1 MAEGIDHA
9 VSRTAAGWMILGE
22 WRAHPARVVTA
33 ALAIAVGVALGFAV
47 HLVNASA
54 LNEFSQALRTVNGD
68 ADLQVRAAS
77 PLGFAEAAYPRV
89 ARATGVAA
97 ASPGVELSAMVGG
110 AGGVTLIGLDPLRAA
125 AVTPALLARPAGGQA
140 APGADVFD
148 PEAVR
153 LSPSALAAAGVA
165 VGDAVAITAAGRTAR
180 FKVAG
185 VLPGVPEGQKIA
197 TVDIAAAQWRFGQL
211 GRLQRIDLKLAAGAD
226 PSRVRADLA
235 KVLPAD
241 AEAAS
246 RETATRRSDSLSQ
259 AYRVNLEMLGL
270 VALLT
275 GAFLVYSAQ
284 SLSVARRRPQFALLR
299 VLGAPRRALL
309 AQVLVEGLIV
319 GAAGAGAGLALGLGL
334 AEAALRL
341 LGGDLGG
348 GYFGDR
354 RPALVFAP
362 GAAAVFLALGLAAAL
377 AGSLLPA
384 RSAARA
390 QAAVALKTAGDV
402 ADAPGSAGGW
412 WAAGLLAAGAAAAF
426 APAVGGVS
434 VFGYLSIGLMLGG
447 GVAAMP
453 WLARLLLAPAQ
464 GRALP
469 WPAAD
474 LALKRLWGAPGQ
486 GALALCGIVASTSL
500 MIAMAVMVTSFRG
513 SVEDWLDQI
522 LPADLYLRLEGG
534 GGFEPA
540 DQARLA
546 AVPGVRSIR
555 FRRTAPLSLAADQP
569 PVALIV
575 ADVDPAD
582 PGRELPLIGR
592 AQAVPPG
599 VTPVWVSE
607 PAAWVYRL
615 KPGQR
620 FRLPL
625 GPQGSTEV
633 AVAGIWRDYSRQQG
647 AIAIDAPDYLRLTG
661 DELRTEAAATLAP
674 DAAPT
679 ATAEALRAALPP
691 ALRQRATI
699 GQPREIRAVALRIF
713 DRSFAVTYL
722 LEAIAIVVGLTGVAA
737 TFAAQTLARTKEFG
751 MLRHVGVLKGQ
762 IVVMLATEG
771 AILGAVGAVAGVALG
786 FAMSQVLI
794 HVVNPQSFHWT
805 MQTRAPWG
813 LFVGVAV
820 ALVAASAGAAL
831 AAGRRALSADAV
843 RAVREDW

>member
-1 MAEGIDHA
+1 MRPEK
-9 VSRTAAGWMILGE
+9 VSRAAAGWMVAGE
-22 WRAHPARVVTA
+22 WRAHPSRVITA

-54 LNEFSQALRTVNGD
+54 LNEFSQALSTVNGD
-68 ADLQVRAAS
+68 ADLQVRART
-77 PLGFAEAAYPRV
+77 PLGFPEAAYPRA
-89 ARATGVAA
+89 ARLPGVSA
-97 ASPGVELSAMVGG
+97 ASPGVELAAVVGRT
-110 AGGVTLIGLDPLRAA
+110 GGVTLIGLDVLRAA

-148 PEAVR
+148 PDLIR
-153 LSPSALAAAGVA
+153 LSPAALDASGARLGGLVEVSAAGHV
-165 VGDAVAITAAGRTAR
+165 AR
-180 FKVAG
+180 FTVAG
-185 VLPGVPEGQKIA
+185 VLEDVPEGRKIA
-197 TVDIAAAQWRFGQL
+197 TIDIAAAQARFGQL
-211 GRLQRIDLKLAAGAD
+211 GRLQRIDLKLAPGAD
-226 PSRVRADLA
+226 PAQVAEALA
-235 KVLPAD
+235 AVLPAD
-241 AEAAS
+241 AEVAS
-246 RETATRRSDSLSQ
+246 SETAVRRTDSLSR

-362 GAAAVFLALGLAAAL
+362 GAAAVFFGLGLAAAL

-384 RSAARA
+384 RAAARA
-390 QAAVALKTAGDV
+390 PAAVALKTAGDV
-402 ADAPGSAGGW
+402 AEPPSASGAW

-426 APAVGGVS
+426 APAIGGVS
-434 VFGYLSIGLMLGG
+434 VMGYVSIGLVLGG

-453 WLARLLLAPAQ
+453 WLARLLLGPLQ
-464 GRALP
+464 RRALP

-513 SVEDWLDQI
+513 SVADWLDQI
-522 LPADLYLRLEGG
+522 LPADLYLRVEGG
-534 GGFEPA
+534 GGFDP
-540 DQARLA
+540 DLQARLA
-546 AVPGVRSIR
+546 AVPGVQAVH
-555 FRRTAPLSLAADQP
+555 FRRTTTLSLAVDQP
-569 PVALIV
+569 PLALIA
-575 ADVDPAD
+575 ADIDRADPARD
-582 PGRELPLIGR
+582 LPLIGQPHTT
-592 AQAVPPG
+592 APG
-599 VTPVWVSE
+599 ATPVWVSE
-607 PAAWVYRL
+607 PAAWIYRL
-615 KPGQR
+615 KPGQTL
-620 FRLPL
+620 RLPI
-625 GPQGSTEV
+625 GPTGGAETT
-633 AVAGIWRDYSRQQG
+633 VAGIWRDYSRQYG
-647 AIAIDAPDYLRLTG
+647 AVTLATRDYVRLTG
-661 DELRTEAAATLAP
+661 DRLRTEAAVTLAP
-674 DAAPT
+674 GVAPET
-679 ATAEALRAALPP
+679 TVEALRAALPSP
-691 ALRQRATI
+691 LRDRVTI
-699 GQPREIRAVALRIF
+699 IRPRQLRAVALAIF

-722 LEAIAIVVGLTGVAA
+722 LEAIAIIVGLAGVAA

-751 MLRHVGVLKGQ
+751 MLRHVGVLKRQ
-762 IVVMLATEG
+762 IVVMLAAEG
-771 AILGAVGAVAGVALG
+771 AILGAVGAVAGVVLG

-805 MQTRAPWG
+805 MQTRTPWG
-813 LFVGVAV
+813 LFVGVSA